1 MDPTKFDKRT
11 IERNLKAGV
20 ISQKEYEK
28 HLAKLPDLKEETEII
43 DVPLY
48 PWEVEEAER
57 KAKEEAE
64 QKAKEEAEQEEAEN
78 GEEGESSDET
88 EGDSALQDE

>member
-1 MDPTKFDKRT
+1 M
-11 IERNLKAGV
+11 
-20 ISQKEYEK
+20 
-28 HLAKLPDLKEETEII
+28 AKLPDLKEETEII

>member
-1 MDPTKFDKRT
+1 LSK
-11 IERNLKAGV
+11 
-20 ISQKEYEK
+20 
-28 HLAKLPDLKEETEII
+28 LADLAEETEII

-64 QKAKEEAEQEEAEN
+64 QKAREEAEQENTEN
-78 GEEGESSDET
+78 EEQGGSPDEVPGESDPLME
-88 EGDSALQDE
+88 

>member
-1 MDPTKFDKRT
+1 MNSTKFDKRT
-11 IERNLKAGV
+11 VDRNLKAGV
-20 ISQKEYEK
+20 VSKKDYEK

-48 PWEVEEAER
+48 PWEVEEADR

-64 QKAKEEAEQEEAEN
+64 QKAKEEAEQA
-78 GEEGESSDET
+78 DT
-88 EGDSALQDE
+88 EDVEPGDSPDTIPDGSNPLNE

>member
-1 MDPTKFDKRT
+1 MNSTKFDKRT
-11 IERNLKAGV
+11 VDRNLKSGV
-20 ISQKEYEK
+20 VSQKEYEK
-28 HLAKLPDLKEETEII
+28 HLSKLPDLAEETEII

-64 QKAKEEAEQEEAEN
+64 QEDTENEEQEDSPDN
-78 GEEGESSDET
+78 VPGESDPLME
-88 EGDSALQDE
+88 